1 MHNWRIAMIQP
12 DGRASLDVRERY
24 LHRRS
29 RRRLAFGDRGVV
41 AVWIGLATL
50 VAWLF
55 IAGFAGL
62 TH

>member
-1 MHNWRIAMIQP
+1 MIHP
-12 DGRASLDVRERY
+12 DGRASLATRERY

-29 RRRLAFGDRGVV
+29 RRRLNFGDRGVI
-41 AVWIGLATL
+41 AVWVGLATL

-62 TH
+62 TR

>member
-1 MHNWRIAMIQP
+1 MIQP

-29 RRRLAFGDRGVV
+29 RRRLAFGDRGMV
-41 AVWIGLATL
+41 AVWIGLASL
-50 VAWLF
+50 VAWFF

>member
-1 MHNWRIAMIQP
+1 MIQP
-12 DGRASLDVRERY
+12 DGRASLATRERY

-29 RRRLAFGDRGVV
+29 RRRFAFGDRGMV

-50 VAWLF
+50 VTWLF
-55 IAGFAGL
+55 IAGFSGL

>member
-1 MHNWRIAMIQP
+1 MIQP

-24 LHRRS
+24 LRRRS
-29 RRRLAFGDRGVV
+29 RRRFAFGDRGMV
-41 AVWIGLATL
+41 ALWLGLGTL

-62 TH
+62 TR

>member
-1 MHNWRIAMIQP
+1 MIQP

-24 LHRRS
+24 LKRRS
-29 RRRLAFGDRGVV
+29 RRRFAFGDRGVV
-41 AVWIGLATL
+41 AAWVIATTV

-62 TH
+62 TR

>member
-1 MHNWRIAMIQP
+1 MIQP
-12 DGRASLDVRERY
+12 DGRASLAARERY

-29 RRRLAFGDRGVV
+29 RRRLAFGDRSMV
-41 AVWIGLATL
+41 AVWIGLTTV

-62 TH
+62 TR